1 MRLSASNLLTFIYKY
16 YIIRCTLVIWVHLT
30 FLCEAR
36 RYKLAEK
43 NVYISPE
50 EIEKQRGIINLIKE
64 NYTAVKYAMVE
75 TFGCQ
80 QNVNDSQRIEGM
92 LMEMG
97 YTLTTKRGQADVI
110 IFNTCAIRENAHAK
124 VFGNLGALKHLKA
137 QKPSLILGV
146 CGCMAQQEHIA
157 KRIKSKYKHVDLVF
171 GTHVLWR
178 FPELLAEVLEHHE
191 RLIDISGEG
200 VIAEGLPVNYDGGSK
215 AFVSVMYGC
224 NNFCSYC
231 IVPYV
236 RGRERSRKEDDILAE
251 ISALAKD
258 GVCEVMLLGQNVNS
272 YGKDFGEKDAFANLL
287 SKVCRIDGIERIR
300 FMSSHPKDISDTL
313 LETMAREDKIC
324 KSLHLP
330 LQSGSDKVLSDMNR
344 HYDREKYLDIV
355 KKARELMPDISLTTD
370 IIVGFPTETEKDFED
385 TLTVLREAR
394 YDSIFS
400 FIYSSRVG
408 TKASLMENVSSEE
421 EIDARFKRLLE
432 VQNNISYEL
441 NLRHE
446 GNIERVLVESVS
458 KTDDT
463 MLTGRNYANK
473 VVNFKG
479 DSSLVGKFTDVKIT
493 KAQTWVLFGEQV

>member
-1 MRLSASNLLTFIYKY
+1 M
-16 YIIRCTLVIWVHLT
+16 
-30 FLCEAR
+30 
-36 RYKLAEK
+36 AEK
-43 NVYISPE
+43 NIYISPE
-50 EIEKQRGIINLIKE
+50 EITRQKEIINSINADGLF
-64 NYTAVKYAMVE
+64 ALVE

-92 LMEMG
+92 LLEMG
-97 YTLTTKRGQADVI
+97 FTLTDEREKADVI
-110 IFNTCAIRENAHAK
+110 IFNTCAIRENAHAR

-137 QKPSLILGV
+137 KKPSLIIGV

-157 KRIKSKYKHVDLVF
+157 KRIKSKYRHVDLVF

-178 FPELLAEVLEHHE
+178 FPELLGNVMEHRE

-200 VIAEGLPVNYDGGSK
+200 VIAEGLPVNYDGGAK

-236 RGRERSRKEDDILAE
+236 RGRERSRREEDILEE
-251 ISALAKD
+251 ISSLAQN
-258 GVCEVMLLGQNVNS
+258 GVREVMLLGQNVNS
-272 YGKDFGEKDAFANLL
+272 YGKDFGEEDAFAKLL
-287 SKVCRIDGIERIR
+287 RKVCKIDGIERIR

-313 LETMAREDKIC
+313 LETMASEEKIC

-344 HYDREKYLDIV
+344 RYDREKYLSIV
-355 KKARELMPDISLTTD
+355 KKARALMPDIALTTD
-370 IIVGFPTETEKDFED
+370 IIVGFPTETEQDFED
-385 TLTVLREAR
+385 TLDVLREAR

-408 TKASLMENVSSEE
+408 TKASLMENVSSDE
-421 EIDARFKRLLE
+421 EIDKRFKRLLE
-432 VQNNISYEL
+432 VQNDISYSL

-446 GNIERVLVESVS
+446 GKIERVLVESVS
-458 KTDDT
+458 KTDED

-473 VVNFKG
+473 TVNFKG
-479 DSSLVGKFTDVKIT
+479 DKSLIGTFTDVKIT
-493 KAQTWVLFGEQV
+493 KAQTWVLFGEQTNEN